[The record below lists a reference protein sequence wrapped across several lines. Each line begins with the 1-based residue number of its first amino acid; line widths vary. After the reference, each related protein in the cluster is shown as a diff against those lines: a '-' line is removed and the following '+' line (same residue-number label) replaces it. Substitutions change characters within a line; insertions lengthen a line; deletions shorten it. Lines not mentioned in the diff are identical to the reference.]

1 MGRYSAKRS
10 FSPSC
15 SHSLHS
21 CHSSHLRHPGYASH
35 LHYFVTCVTSVT
47 TVILVAFLSPLI
59 LPSFFAFATP
69 YSPLSPQNLSPLALL
84 LPFTMSWLLLC
95 CIPCHIPLQALS
107 SISSGSNTCLAI
119 VNTIARAVAIVIVTV
134 AALGIAVVRLS
145 CHPCHLSFSF
155 HPCHLPH
162 FRYLVIR
169 VILVIPVI
177 VVTLSLSVMST
188 ATVDADLDLKA
199 ALTIVHDIGWPRPTC
214 EDPEWVLERGLQ
226 QDIPIILFTKGLG
239 LGHEGASFFHSHQT
253 LKCGH
258 MHR

>member
-1 MGRYSAKRS
+1 MRS
-10 FSPSC
+10 RHPTHLC
-15 SHSLHS
+15 HHRTCHPSHSCYHS
-21 CHSSHLRHPGYASH
+21 
-35 LHYFVTCVTSVT
+35 
-47 TVILVAFLSPLI
+47 
-59 LPSFFAFATP
+59 
-69 YSPLSPQNLSPLALL
+69 
-84 LPFTMSWLLLC
+84 
-95 CIPCHIPLQALS
+95 PCHVLCYAVYHSIYQTISHALWQLQALS

-199 ALTIVHDIGWPRPTC
+199 ALTIVHDIGWPSPTC
-214 EDPEWVLERGLQ
+214 EDPEWFLERGLQ

-239 LGHEGASFFHSHQT
+239 LGHEGASFFVATKRSSAAICIGRDGHDHPSRCCSVPCCQT
-253 LKCGH
+253 YPAHVPTHHLSRKH
-258 MHR
+258 

>member
-1 MGRYSAKRS
+1 MRS
-10 FSPSC
+10 RHPTHLC
-15 SHSLHS
+15 HHRTCHPSHSCYHS
-21 CHSSHLRHPGYASH
+21 
-35 LHYFVTCVTSVT
+35 
-47 TVILVAFLSPLI
+47 
-59 LPSFFAFATP
+59 
-69 YSPLSPQNLSPLALL
+69 
-84 LPFTMSWLLLC
+84 
-95 CIPCHIPLQALS
+95 PCHVLCYAVYHAIYQTISHALWQPQALS

-134 AALGIAVVRLS
+134 AALGKAVVRHS

-214 EDPEWVLERGLQ
+214 EDPEWFLERGLQ

-239 LGHEGASFFHSHQT
+239 LGHEGASFFVATKRSSAAI
-253 LKCGH
+253 CIGRDGH
-258 MHR
+258 DHPSRCCSVPCCPKYPAHVPTHHLSRKH